1 MFSIGKM
8 AKYCHTSIQTL
19 RYYADIGLLKPSY
32 QDPQS
37 KYRYYK
43 LDQIFQ
49 FTIIKYLQNTNLSL
63 NQIKEIMNNTDPNM
77 QDFWKDQETNIRQ
90 RIAEEKKALSL
101 AQFQQKQFEKL
112 QVLKSN
118 LNKEYYIRKID
129 AEIIEERINTTLTP
143 ADIPDNIVSKLDQK
157 ILNSNALPNLEYCFN
172 FKVGKFKRLNDIHY
186 LSMFKEIDKSVSTSY
201 QLSGRYLCISFMW
214 NRSKYIHYLVRL
226 LNIANNEFNI
236 SNPIVTEDSF
246 PLNYNQQ
253 QLSDSSNSIAELR
266 VKIN

>member
-8 AKYCHTSIQTL
+8 AEYCHTSIQTL

-63 NQIKEIMNNTDPNM
+63 NQIKNIMNNENPDMFN
-77 QDFWKDQETNIRQ
+77 FWKEQEVNIEQ

-101 AQFQQKQFEKL
+101 AKFQQKQFQKL

-118 LNKEYYIRKID
+118 LNKDYYFR
-129 AEIIEERINTTLTP
+129 EINTNIIADKINTALSP
-143 ADIPDNIVSKLDQK
+143 ADIPDNVVSKLDQK
-157 ILNSNALPNLEYCFN
+157 ILNDNALPNLEYCFI
-172 FKVGKFKRLNDIHY
+172 FKANEFNELSDIHY
-186 LSMFKEIDKSVSTSY
+186 LSMFKEIDRPTHISQ
-201 QLSGRYLCISFMW
+201 QLTGKYLCISFMW
-214 NRSKYIHYLVRL
+214 DRSKYLYYLNTL
-226 LNIANNEFNI
+226 LKVAKEEFNLVD
-236 SNPIVTEDSF
+236 PIVTEDSF

-266 VKIN
+266 IKIK